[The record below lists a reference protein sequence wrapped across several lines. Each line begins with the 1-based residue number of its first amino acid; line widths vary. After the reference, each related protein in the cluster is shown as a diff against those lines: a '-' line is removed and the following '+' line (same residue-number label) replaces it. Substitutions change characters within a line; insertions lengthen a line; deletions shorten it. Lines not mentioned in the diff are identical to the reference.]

1 MGTKRNTPSR
11 GGKSHVSFCPLDL
24 ILIFAVLIANV
35 SSVLAFVR
43 ISSTAPLLTH
53 KIRQR
58 HKTVSLLPMYAK
70 RGGKGKSGGGG
81 GGKSKGTPDRLV
93 DETLYVEVEEDG
105 SDAWRCAD
113 ITDILR
119 RGGVGCLPTDTGY
132 GFVTPIDSKA
142 GLERILKMKGYLG
155 CKKPLSMICNDLA
168 TIDQY
173 CYGIDRQTFKILKSA
188 FPGPFTIILPAS
200 SQLPKMMF
208 LDSKGGKHSWARKS
222 LGVRMPDDPVL
233 RYVQEEL
240 GGTPLLVSSVP
251 NESFD
256 GLGEE
261 EEEEDGEGDGII
273 GVAQLQSCRIDFGS
287 SWCQQVDFVVD
298 GGERPVEGST
308 IYDLTGEPTLLRQG
322 LGNLDLV

>member
-1 MGTKRNTPSR
+1 MG
-11 GGKSHVSFCPLDL
+11 
-24 ILIFAVLIANV
+24 A
-35 SSVLAFVR
+35 
-43 ISSTAPLLTH
+43 
-53 KIRQR
+53 
-58 HKTVSLLPMYAK
+58 
-70 RGGKGKSGGGG
+70 
-81 GGKSKGTPDRLV
+81 PDRLV
-93 DETLYVEVEEDG
+93 EETLYVEVEEDG

-113 ITDILR
+113 VTDILR

-188 FPGPFTIILPAS
+188 FPGPYTIILPAS

-251 NESFD
+251 NESFGD
-256 GLGEE
+256 FDEE
-261 EEEEDGEGDGII
+261 EKDGEDDGII

-308 IYDLTGEPTLLRQG
+308 IYDLTGEPTLLREG
-322 LGNLDLV
+322 LGDLDLV

>member
-1 MGTKRNTPSR
+1 MAN
-11 GGKSHVSFCPLDL
+11 V
-24 ILIFAVLIANV
+24 NV
-35 SSVLAFVR
+35 SSSALAFVP
-43 ISSTAPLLTH
+43 SGHGSAPLSTKQQMWH
-53 KIRQR
+53 R
-58 HKTVSLLPMYAK
+58 HKVVSPWSLHAK
-70 RGGKGKSGGGG
+70 SKSGGGG
-81 GGKSKGTPDRLV
+81 GRSKSKGIPDRLV
-93 DETLYVEVEEDG
+93 EETLYIECEEDG

-113 ITDILR
+113 VTNILR

-155 CKKPLSMICNDLA
+155 CKKPLSLLCHDLA

-173 CYGIDRQTFKILKSA
+173 CYGIDRRTFKILKSA
-188 FPGPFTIILPAS
+188 FPGPYTIILPAS

-208 LDSKGGKHSWARKS
+208 LDNKGGKHSWARKS

-240 GGTPLLVSSVP
+240 SGTPLLVSSVP
-251 NESFD
+251 NETFD
-256 GLGEE
+256 DLDEE
-261 EEEEDGEGDGII
+261 NEEEDDII
-273 GVAQLQSCRIDFGS
+273 GVAQLQSCRIDYGS

-308 IYDLTGEPTLLRQG
+308 VYDLTGEPTLLRQG
-322 LGNLDLV
+322 LGGLNLV

>member
-1 MGTKRNTPSR
+1 
-11 GGKSHVSFCPLDL
+11 L
-24 ILIFAVLIANV
+24 ILVLTIVSVSAFAPTPRPAQ
-35 SSVLAFVR
+35 
-43 ISSTAPLLTH
+43 
-53 KIRQR
+53 KIRYR
-58 HKTVSLLPMYAK
+58 HNKKDISPCSPASAFGHRHNQKIRHRCQNAISPCSLHAK

-81 GGKSKGTPDRLV
+81 GGKPKGLKGIPDRLV
-93 DETLYVEVEEDG
+93 EETLYIECESDG

-132 GFVTPIDSKA
+132 GFVTTIDSKA

-155 CKKPLSMICNDLA
+155 CKKPLSLLCNDLA

-173 CYGIDRQTFKILKSA
+173 CYGIDRQTFKTLKAA
-188 FPGPFTIILPAS
+188 FPGPYTIILPAS

-208 LDSKGGKHSWARKS
+208 LDNKGGKHSWARKS

-251 NESFD
+251 NERS
-256 GLGEE
+256 EE
-261 EEEEDGEGDGII
+261 LDEEDEDDDII
-273 GVAQLQSCRIDFGS
+273 GVAQLQSCRIDYGS

-298 GGERPVEGST
+298 GGERPLEGST
-308 IYDLTGEPTLLRQG
+308 IYDLTGEPTLLRHG
-322 LGNLDLV
+322 LGDLDLV

>member
-1 MGTKRNTPSR
+1 MSTTIITSR
-11 GGKSHVSFCPLDL
+11 GKRFLVSSSSSPDF
-24 ILIFAVLIANV
+24 ILIFAILIITNV
-35 SSVLAFVR
+35 SSSALAFMPSR
-43 ISSTAPLLTH
+43 SAPFLNH

-58 HKTVSLLPMYAK
+58 HKTGFPFPLHAK
-70 RGGKGKSGGGG
+70 RGGKSKAGGG
-81 GGKSKGTPDRLV
+81 GGKSKGVPDRLV
-93 DETLYVEVEEDG
+93 EETLYVEVEEDG

-113 ITDILR
+113 ITDLLR

-188 FPGPFTIILPAS
+188 FPGPYTIILPAS

-251 NESFD
+251 SESFD
-256 GLGEE
+256 DLG
-261 EEEEDGEGDGII
+261 EEEDGEDDDII

-322 LGNLDLV
+322 LGDLDLV

>member
-1 MGTKRNTPSR
+1 MGAMRNRPSR
-11 GGKSHVSFCPLDL
+11 GERFHAFFSFCRLDL
-24 ILIFAVLIANV
+24 ILISAIIIADV
-35 SSVLAFVR
+35 SSSALAFLPSR
-43 ISSTAPLLTH
+43 TAPSLPTL

-58 HKTVSLLPMYAK
+58 HKTVSPLPLHAK
-70 RGGKGKSGGGG
+70 RGGKGISGGGG
-81 GGKSKGTPDRLV
+81 SGKSKGTPDRLV

-113 ITDILR
+113 VTDILR

-155 CKKPLSMICNDLA
+155 CKKPLSLLCNDLA

-173 CYGIDRQTFKILKSA
+173 CYGIDRQTFKFLKSA
-188 FPGPFTIILPAS
+188 FPGPYTIILPAS

-240 GGTPLLVSSVP
+240 GGIPLLVSSVP

-256 GLGEE
+256 DLD
-261 EEEEDGEGDGII
+261 EEDGEDGDII
-273 GVAQLQSCRIDFGS
+273 GVAQLQSCRIDYGS
-287 SWCQQVDFVVD
+287 SWCSQVDFVVD

-308 IYDLTGEPTLLRQG
+308 IYDLTGEPQLLRQG
-322 LGNLDLV
+322 LGGLDLV